1 MFRMLPVVMIAALA
15 GCATSMARVP
25 EVEKQYPLRVAVI
38 AENKDFSVK
47 LAEVLDK
54 SGLVLHAHNPDS
66 EEEQGEAEAGE
77 VEGTEVPL
85 LAAVDIKKEWRRNT
99 WCYVTSIPG
108 LPFAFLS
115 SSVILTPIFGPYGG
129 YVWFPTN
136 LAPVVTVEVTVTAE
150 LSLGPI
156 ASETFTESASR
167 MTKLRRSWIQLGRID
182 KQWFSTVLGGG
193 WDKDYE
199 KDNVKWNAFFRPEEY
214 DWSEVESVAFHNISC
229 RAVAWLEEIFKQV
242 EEGW

>member
-1 MFRMLPVVMIAALA
+1 MFRMLPVVLVAALA
-15 GCATSMARVP
+15 GCATSLARIP
-25 EVEKQYPLRVAVI
+25 EVGKQYPLRVAVI

-54 SGLVLHAHNPDS
+54 SGLVLRAHNPDS
-66 EEEQGEAEAGE
+66 EESQAEPDE
-77 VEGTEVPL
+77 EEGTEIPL
-85 LAAVDIKKEWRRNT
+85 LAAVEIEKKWRRNT
-99 WCYVTSIPG
+99 WCYITSIPG

-129 YVWFPTN
+129 YAWFPTN
-136 LAPVVTVEVTVTAE
+136 LAPVVTVEVTVTAR
-150 LSLGPI
+150 LSLGPV

-182 KQWFSTVLGGG
+182 QQWFSTVLGDA

-199 KDNVKWNAFFRPEEY
+199 KDDVKWSAFFRPDEY
-214 DWSEVESVAFHNISC
+214 DWSEVEAVAFHNISC
-229 RAVAWLEEIFKQV
+229 RAVTWLEGIFKQV

>member
-1 MFRMLPVVMIAALA
+1 MFRMLPIVVIAALA
-15 GCATSMARVP
+15 GCATSMARIP

-38 AENKDFSVK
+38 AENKDFSIK

-54 SGLVLHAHNPDS
+54 SGLVLHAHNTDS
-66 EEEQGEAEAGE
+66 EESLAGTDE
-77 VEGTEVPL
+77 EEGTEIPL
-85 LAAVDIKKEWRRNT
+85 LAVVDIKKKWRRNT

-115 SSVILTPIFGPYGG
+115 SSVILAPIFGPYGG
-129 YVWFPTN
+129 YAWFPTN

-156 ASETFTESASR
+156 ASEMFTESASR

-182 KQWFSTVLGGG
+182 RQWFSTVLGGG

-199 KDNVKWNAFFRPEEY
+199 RDNVKWNAFFRPDEY

-229 RAVAWLEEIFKQV
+229 KAVAWLEEIFKLG
-242 EEGW
+242 EKDW